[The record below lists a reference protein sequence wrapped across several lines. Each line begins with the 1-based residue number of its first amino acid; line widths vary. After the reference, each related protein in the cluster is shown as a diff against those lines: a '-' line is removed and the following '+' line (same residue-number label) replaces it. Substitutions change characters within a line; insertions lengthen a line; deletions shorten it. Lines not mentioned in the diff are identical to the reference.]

1 MEPTISVKNVRLT
14 PRIET
19 YVSKKTS
26 RLDRYMPNMAELHI
40 DLSKQRVKNA
50 DERSVAQI
58 TVRDSKGT
66 ILRAEDQQADVFAA
80 IDIVVDKI
88 YRQIKRYRDKRVK
101 NRRGNGADIA
111 LLELE
116 ALPIEEDDTELDYKM
131 VRQKRFEM
139 QPMSPDEAI
148 DQMELLGH
156 DFYVFYNT
164 DESAVNV
171 VYRRRDEDYG
181 LLQPEIG

>member
-26 RLDRYMPNMAELHI
+26 RLDRYMPNMAELHV

-50 DERSVAQI
+50 DERSIAQI

-66 ILRAEDQQADVFAA
+66 ILRAEEQQADVFAA
-80 IDIVVDKI
+80 IDVVVDKI
-88 YRQIKRYRDKRVK
+88 YRQIKRYRDKRVRS
-101 NRRGNGADIA
+101 RRGNSAEIA
-111 LLELE
+111 FAELE
-116 ALPIEEDDTELDYKM
+116 PLPFEDVEVDETYKM
-131 VRQKRFEM
+131 VRQKRFAM
-139 QPMSPDEAI
+139 QPMLPVEAI

-156 DFYVFYNT
+156 DFYVFYNP
-164 DESAVNV
+164 DESAVNI
-171 VYRRRDEDYG
+171 VYRRKDEDYG
-181 LLQPEIG
+181 LLLPEIG